1 MTGKIGEGK
10 GMQKKRRE
18 GKRRD
23 GKGTQR
29 HKRRKGKEWTL
40 TLIPRLSP
48 CDLVPL
54 RGSVVVHVLVLLLA
68 ALADVLATGG
78 HHLLIDSGLPM
89 VFDTFDVCNMC
100 SAPGLT

>member
-1 MTGKIGEGK
+1 MRGKIGEGK

-23 GKGTQR
+23 GKGTQK

-48 CDLVPL
+48 CDLLPL
-54 RGSVVVHVLVLLLA
+54 RISVVVHVLALPLV
-68 ALADVLATGG
+68 ALADVLATVG
-78 HHLLIDSGLPM
+78 HHLLIESGLRM
-89 VFDTFDVCNMC
+89 EFDTFDV
-100 SAPGLT
+100 